1 MDANTNP
8 DTQPGLRQPDFAAVA
23 DISRGFA
30 EQMERCRNLP
40 AVLDGAQWAE
50 LSGRMGG
57 FERKI
62 EKLDSKV
69 QNLDTKVQNLDN
81 KIQHL
86 DTNIQRLEA
95 KVDDRMG
102 ALETRVG
109 ALETRMTSLETKMT
123 SLETR
128 MTTLET
134 KMTSLETKMTTLE
147 TNIINKL
154 DTFMALMTA
163 RSTEMDEKFLK
174 CNIKIDAV

>member
-1 MDANTNP
+1 MDAHTNP

-86 DTNIQRLEA
+86 DTRT
-95 KVDDRMG
+95 G
-102 ALETRVG
+102 ALETKVN
-109 ALETRMTSLETKMT
+109 LIVT
-123 SLETR
+123 
-128 MTTLET
+128 
-134 KMTSLETKMTTLE
+134 
-147 TNIINKL
+147 KL
-154 DTFMALMTA
+154 DGVVNIPIT
-163 RSTEMDEKFLK
+163 RSTEMDEKFAK
-174 CNIKIDAV
+174 CSRKSRCSEKKHHCQTRQ

>member
-8 DTQPGLRQPDFAAVA
+8 DTQPGLRQPDFATVA

-40 AVLDGAQWAE
+40 AVHDGAQWAE

-57 FERKI
+57 FERQI

-69 QNLDTKVQNLDN
+69 QNLDS

-102 ALETRVG
+102 ALETKVG
-109 ALETRMTSLETKMT
+109 ALETKVGALETKVGA
-123 SLETR
+123 
-128 MTTLET
+128 LET
-134 KMTSLETKMTTLE
+134 KVGALETEIKTLQTKMTTLE